1 MKLQLL
7 AGLICGAC
15 LSSCMA
21 QTTTIDLRPKSDY
34 VCRPGW
40 TIGTANDTYASTD
53 GDIFAVNQQLAKGG
67 NTEAAFR
74 LGQAYVEGVGVGQDP
89 KQAIYWFEVGATTP
103 DEKAFVAHLFTYDGC
118 FAKDLDAAARLYTA
132 AGRPIDFFE
141 LAQAYRMA
149 SPPQTEKAAAIY
161 VALLK
166 ETGHPEVRRA
176 QMELGNFVLDGK
188 YSAGDDA
195 AGRALN
201 LEWARGITQELLGQ
215 EEYKIAVD
223 YDIGREDLPE
233 DKKMWLRFCKRAAAY
248 NVDLAQSFYAQAIA
262 EDSALNKSGYDDVA
276 WTRLASEKQYG
287 LRVQLK
293 SMESGI
299 NAEQQRAANA
309 AYQELVQ
316 TRVRDGA
323 YYPFDDPLREPS
335 AATLSAMPND
345 DPDVQVRRAFA
356 LEERAKTDK
365 EVYRQAMDLY
375 RTVRDRR
382 EMDIR
387 FVLGRDS
394 LNGAHGVPRNTAIAQ
409 RWLREA
415 ANRGSKPAAE
425 LLIGLGEDKAQ
436 NAASSHLF

>member
-7 AGLICGAC
+7 AGLLWGTCF
-15 LSSCMA
+15 SSCMA
-21 QTTTIDLRPKSDY
+21 QTIAIDLRPKSDS

-40 TIGTANDTYASTD
+40 TIGTANNAYAPTD
-53 GDIFAVNQQLAKGG
+53 GDIFAVNQELATGG
-67 NTEAAFR
+67 NKEAAFR
-74 LGQAYVEGVGVGQDP
+74 LGQAYVEGVGVLRDQ
-89 KQAIYWFEVGATTP
+89 KEAIHWFEIGATTP
-103 DEKAFVAHLFTYDGC
+103 DEKAFVAHLFTYEGC
-118 FAKDLDAAARLYTA
+118 FAKDLDAAAHWFTA
-132 AGRPIDFFE
+132 AGRPGDLFE

-149 SPPQTEKAAAIY
+149 SPQQTERATAIY

-201 LEWARGITQELLGQ
+201 LEWARIITQELLGQ

-233 DKKMWLRFCKRAAAY
+233 DKKMWLRFCQRAAAY
-248 NVDLAQSFYAQAIA
+248 NIDLAQSFYAQAVA
-262 EDSALNKSGYDDVA
+262 ENNALNKSGYDDVA

-293 SMESGI
+293 SMESGM

-309 AYQELVQ
+309 AYEALVQ
-316 TRVRDGA
+316 TRARDGA
-323 YYPFDDPLREPS
+323 YYPFDDPLRAPA
-335 AATLSAMPND
+335 AATLGSMPQD

-365 EVYRQAMDLY
+365 EAYRQAMDLY

-387 FVLGRDS
+387 FVVGRDALS
-394 LNGAHGVPRNTAIAQ
+394 GANGVPQNAMIGR
-409 RWLREA
+409 RWLQEA
-415 ANRGSKPAAE
+415 VDRGSKPAAE
-425 LLIGLGEDKAQ
+425 LLAKLRGDAAE
-436 NAASSHLF
+436 NAEPSQSR

>member
-1 MKLQLL
+1 MKMQLL

-15 LSSCMA
+15 VPSCLA
-21 QTTTIDLRPKSDY
+21 QTTTIELRQKSDY

-40 TIGTANDTYASTD
+40 TIGTANNTYAPTD
-53 GDIFAVNQQLAKGG
+53 RDIFAVNQQLAKSG

-118 FAKDLDAAARLYTA
+118 FVKDLDAAARWYTA
-132 AGRPIDFFE
+132 AGRPSDFFE
-141 LAQAYRMA
+141 LAQAYRM
-149 SPPQTEKAAAIY
+149 SSSPQTEKAAAIY

-166 ETGHPEVRRA
+166 ETGHPEVHRA
-176 QMELGNFVLDGK
+176 QMEFGNFVLDGK
-188 YSAGDDA
+188 YTAGDDA
-195 AGRALN
+195 TGRALN
-201 LEWARGITQELLGQ
+201 LEWARAITQELLGQ

-248 NVDLAQSFYAQAIA
+248 NVDLAQSFYAQAVA
-262 EDSALNKSGYDDVA
+262 ENNALNKSGYDDVA

-293 SMESGI
+293 SMESEM

-309 AYQELVQ
+309 AYEALVQ
-316 TRVRDGA
+316 TRARDGA
-323 YYPFDDPLREPS
+323 YYPFDDPLRVPS
-335 AATLSAMPND
+335 AAKLAAMPKD
-345 DPDVQVRRAFA
+345 DPDVQLRRAFA

-365 EVYRQAMDLY
+365 EAYRQAMDIN
-375 RTVRDRR
+375 RTIRDRR

-394 LNGAHGVPRNTAIAQ
+394 LNGANGVPRDPMIA
-409 RWLREA
+409 RHWLQEA
-415 ANRGSKPAAE
+415 ANRGSKPAAD
-425 LLIGLGEDKAQ
+425 LLKTVNENAAQ
-436 NAASSHLF
+436 NASSSH

>member
-7 AGLICGAC
+7 AVIICDTC
-15 LSSCMA
+15 LSACMA

-40 TIGTANDTYASTD
+40 TIGTANDTYAPTD
-53 GDIFAVNQQLAKGG
+53 RDIFAVNQQLAKRG
-67 NTEAAFR
+67 NTEAAFG

-118 FAKDLDAAARLYTA
+118 FVKDLDAAARWYTA
-132 AGRPIDFFE
+132 AGRPSDFFE

-161 VALLK
+161 AALLK

-195 AGRALN
+195 AGRVLN
-201 LEWARGITQELLGQ
+201 LEWARAITQELLGQ

-223 YDIGREDLPE
+223 YAIGREDLPE

-248 NVDLAQSFYAQAIA
+248 NVDLAQSFYAQAVA
-262 EDSALNKSGYDDVA
+262 ENDALNKSGYDDVA

-293 SMESGI
+293 SMESGM
-299 NAEQQRAANA
+299 NAEQQRTANA
-309 AYQELVQ
+309 AYEALVQ
-316 TRVRDGA
+316 TRTGDGA
-323 YYPFDDPLREPS
+323 YYPFDDPLRAPS
-335 AATLSAMPND
+335 VAKLSEMPQD

-356 LEERAKTDK
+356 LEERAKTDT
-365 EVYRQAMDLY
+365 ETYRQAMDLY

-394 LNGAHGVPRNTAIAQ
+394 LNGVNGMPQNAMIAR
-409 RWLREA
+409 RWLQEA
-415 ANRGSKPAAE
+415 ADRGSKPAV
-425 LLIGLGEDKAQ
+425 GLHGD
-436 NAASSHLF
+436 AAKDPASPQSK

>member
-15 LSSCMA
+15 FSSCMA
-21 QTTTIDLRPKSDY
+21 QTIAIELRPKSDS

-40 TIGTANDTYASTD
+40 TIGTANNAYAPTD
-53 GDIFAVNQQLAKGG
+53 RDIFAVNQELARGG
-67 NTEAAFR
+67 NKEAAFR
-74 LGQAYVEGVGVGQDP
+74 LGQAYVEGIGVLRDP
-89 KQAIYWFEVGATTP
+89 EQAIHWFEIGATTP
-103 DEKAFVAHLFTYDGC
+103 DEKAFVAHLFTYTGC
-118 FAKDLDAAARLYTA
+118 FVKDLDAAARWYTA
-132 AGRPIDFFE
+132 AGRPSDLFE

-149 SPPQTEKAAAIY
+149 SPQQTEKATAIY

-166 ETGHPEVRRA
+166 ETGHPEARRA

-188 YSAGDDA
+188 YSAGNDA
-195 AGRALN
+195 GGRALN

-223 YDIGREDLPE
+223 YAIGREDLPE

-248 NVDLAQSFYAQAIA
+248 NVDLAQGSYAQAIA
-262 EDSALNKSGYDDVA
+262 EDNALNKSGYDDAA

-293 SMESGI
+293 SMESGMHP
-299 NAEQQRAANA
+299 EQQRAANT

-323 YYPFDDPLREPS
+323 YYPFDDLLREPS
-335 AATLSAMPND
+335 AATLRAMPND

-356 LEERAKTDK
+356 LEEKAKTNK
-365 EVYRQAMDLY
+365 EAYREAMDLY

-436 NAASSHLF
+436 NAASSH

>member
-1 MKLQLL
+1 MKMQLL
-7 AGLICGAC
+7 ASFIYGAC

-21 QTTTIDLRPKSDY
+21 QTISIDLQKSNH

-40 TIGTANDTYASTD
+40 TIGTANDTYAPTD
-53 GDIFAVNQQLAKGG
+53 TDIFAVNQQLAEHG

-89 KQAIYWFEVGATTP
+89 KQAIYWFEAGATTP
-103 DEKAFVAHLFTYDGC
+103 DERAFVAHLFTYDGC
-118 FAKDLDAAARLYTA
+118 FVKDLDAAARWYTA
-132 AGRPIDFFE
+132 AGRPSDFFE

-149 SPPQTEKAAAIY
+149 SPPQTEKAAAVY

-188 YSAGDDA
+188 YTAGDDA

-201 LEWARGITQELLGQ
+201 LEWARVITQELLGQ
-215 EEYKIAVD
+215 EEYKVAVD

-248 NVDLAQSFYAQAIA
+248 NIDLAQSFYAKAIM
-262 EDSALNKSGYDDVA
+262 ENDALNQSGYDDVA

-293 SMESGI
+293 FMESGMS
-299 NAEQQRAANA
+299 EQQQKVANV
-309 AYQELVQ
+309 AYEALVQ
-316 TRVRDGA
+316 TRARDGA
-323 YYPFDDPLREPS
+323 YYPFDDPLRAPS
-335 AATLSAMPND
+335 AAKLAALTQD
-345 DPDVQVRRAFA
+345 DPDAQVRHAFA

-365 EVYRQAMDLY
+365 EAYRQAMDIY
-375 RTVRDRR
+375 RTVRDHR

-387 FVLGRDS
+387 FILGRDS
-394 LNGAHGVPRNTAIAQ
+394 LSGMNGVPRNPVIA
-409 RWLREA
+409 RHWLQEA
-415 ANRGSKPAAE
+415 ANRGSKPAAD
-425 LLIGLGEDKAQ
+425 LLKTVNQ
-436 NAASSHLF
+436 NATQNASSSH